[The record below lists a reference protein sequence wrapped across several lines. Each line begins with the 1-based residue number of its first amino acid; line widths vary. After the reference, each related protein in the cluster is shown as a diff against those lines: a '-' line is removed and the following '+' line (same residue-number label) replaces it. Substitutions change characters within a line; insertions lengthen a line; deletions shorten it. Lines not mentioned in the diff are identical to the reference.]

1 MDYMRRKYRT
11 NKGWPTVHQVEVQEQ
26 QGMENMRRK
35 YRNNKVHGMDVY
47 RNNKV

>member
-1 MDYMRRKYRT
+1 MGYMRRKYRT
-11 NKGWPTVHQVEVQEQ
+11 NKVWSQYIWWKYRNNKG
-26 QGMENMRRK
+26 RRK